1 VFVAAVASSTRRATL
16 LVTLTGA
23 TAADGINA
31 MAARTPVELAAL
43 GIDDVQVVDADAATS
58 SSGKGFT
65 GAAVA
70 GTIFGIIALI
80 ALVGAAV
87 AASRAA
93 RTPRG
98 MTPMPPGYDGSGRRY
113 GSIKNDDTGGAIDDF
128 TAGTSSHG
136 DRDDERRGSGGD
148 RRGSGGGRRGAGGGH
163 RGAADRGQQ
172 RGQHRGGSAGGRS
185 GSTGGRGGSGGG
197 RRRADSTSST
207 NSASELGTGGFRLVH
222 LVLALLF
229 LVVLFVCFSCLT
241 HNKQNLEKKL
251 RVLPHRSGQRRRP
264 TDSADA
270 AENGRAGFV
279 RAKDSIHVNKHRQQ
293 KEEKKGR
300 GERQRGRD
308 GSDRDDS
315 KRQPSR
321 AKGGKGGGVTFGEA
335 RSDRKGWV
343 APDTV
348 DRARARSGRG

>member
-1 VFVAAVASSTRRATL
+1 
-16 LVTLTGA
+16 
-23 TAADGINA
+23 
-31 MAARTPVELAAL
+31 
-43 GIDDVQVVDADAATS
+43 
-58 SSGKGFT
+58 
-65 GAAVA
+65 
-70 GTIFGIIALI
+70 
-80 ALVGAAV
+80 
-87 AASRAA
+87 
-93 RTPRG
+93 
-98 MTPMPPGYDGSGRRY
+98 
-113 GSIKNDDTGGAIDDF
+113 
-128 TAGTSSHG
+128 
-136 DRDDERRGSGGD
+136 
-148 RRGSGGGRRGAGGGH
+148 
-163 RGAADRGQQ
+163 
-172 RGQHRGGSAGGRS
+172 
-185 GSTGGRGGSGGG
+185 
-197 RRRADSTSST
+197 
-207 NSASELGTGGFRLVH
+207 
-222 LVLALLF
+222 LLF
-229 LVVLFVCFSCLT
+229 FACLVCYLFVSLASHT
-241 HNKQNLEKKL
+241 TNKILKKQL